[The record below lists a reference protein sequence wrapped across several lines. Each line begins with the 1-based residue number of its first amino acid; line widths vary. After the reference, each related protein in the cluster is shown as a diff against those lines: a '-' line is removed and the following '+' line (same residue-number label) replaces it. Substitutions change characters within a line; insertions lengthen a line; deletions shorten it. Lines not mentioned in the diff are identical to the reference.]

1 MMITNDITHVSDV
14 TTTYGKAP
22 LLSKEEIEVVVR
34 NSQAI
39 EGYKPAS
46 IETRKRV
53 QALME
58 KHSVKV
64 SF

>member
-1 MMITNDITHVSDV
+1 MTLNEKSYVSDV
-14 TTTYGKAP
+14 DVAYGKVL
-22 LLSKEEIEVVVR
+22 LLSKEEIEVIVA

-39 EGYKPAS
+39 EGYKPVS
-46 IETRKRV
+46 TERKERV
-53 QALME
+53 RALME